1 MASDKTI
8 RDELVTRLRTVD
20 GLTGYDHVPGRVNLP
35 AAVVQRRRTAFDATM
50 ARGSD
55 DFEYFVT
62 VMVPWADMD
71 LAQELMSAYLDTA
84 SDKSIKAAVEG
95 GGGNLGGS
103 VDWVRVRE
111 AGEEEIREVAGI
123 QVLAV
128 DFTVEATA

>member
-8 RDELVTRLRTVD
+8 RAGLVARLDTID

-62 VMVPWADMD
+62 VMVPWADPEV
-71 LAQELMSAYLDTA
+71 AQGLMSAYLDTA
-84 SDKSIKAAVEG
+84 DDKSIKAAIEG
-95 GGGNLGGS
+95 GGGDLNDA
-103 VDWVRVRE
+103 VDFVRVRE